1 MNIVPKLQEGGDIS
15 SLFTTYRPV

>member
-1 MNIVPKLQEGGDIS
+1 MNIIPKLQGGGDIS